1 MCKKVAFVG
10 HRNVWKDI
18 RNKLYDRVKEY
29 IEEGCMFFTMGTH
42 GEFDRMALSVCRE
55 LKKRYKDIKI
65 EVVITSLT
73 QINSNLDLNGSEK
86 YNPYS
91 DVSTVMYNTEEE
103 HFKRK
108 IVVSNQQMIDTCDTL
123 ICYVDTKRTYGGAIL
138 AYKYAL
144 KKGLSIIN
152 LF

>member
-1 MCKKVAFVG
+1 MKKIAFIG
-10 HRNVWKDI
+10 HRNVWKDF
-18 RNKLYDRVKEY
+18 RNKLSDRVKEY
-29 IEEGCMFFTMGTH
+29 IEEGYMFFTMGTH

-73 QINSNLDLNGSEK
+73 QINLSLDLNGGEK

-91 DVSTVMYNTEEE
+91 DVSTIMYNTEEE

-144 KKGLSIIN
+144 KKGLSIVN

>member
-1 MCKKVAFVG
+1 MKKIAFIG

-29 IEEGCMFFTMGTH
+29 IEEGYMFFTMGTH
-42 GEFDRMALSVCRE
+42 GEFDRTALSVCRE

-73 QINSNLDLNGSEK
+73 QINSSLDLKGSEK

-91 DVSTVMYNTEEE
+91 DVSTIMYNTEEE

-144 KKGLSIIN
+144 KKGLSIEN

>member
-1 MCKKVAFVG
+1 MKKIAFIG

-18 RNKLYDRVKEY
+18 RNKLYDIVKEY
-29 IEEGCMFFTMGTH
+29 IEEGYKFFTMGTH

-91 DVSTVMYNTEEE
+91 DVSTIMYNTEEE

-144 KKGLSIIN
+144 KKGLSIEN

>member
-1 MCKKVAFVG
+1 MKKIAFIG

-91 DVSTVMYNTEEE
+91 DVSTIMYNTEEE

-144 KKGLSIIN
+144 KKGLSIEN

>member
-1 MCKKVAFVG
+1 MKKIAFIG

-29 IEEGCMFFTMGTH
+29 IEEGYKVFTMGTH

-55 LKKRYKDIKI
+55 LKKIYKDIKI

-91 DVSTVMYNTEEE
+91 DVSTIMYNTEEE

-144 KKGLSIIN
+144 KKGLSIVN

>member
-1 MCKKVAFVG
+1 MKKIAFIG

-29 IEEGCMFFTMGTH
+29 IEEGYKFFTMGTH
-42 GEFDRMALSVCRE
+42 GEFDRMALSICRE

-73 QINSNLDLNGSEK
+73 QINSSFELNGCEK

-91 DVSTVMYNTEEE
+91 DVSTIMYNTEEE

-144 KKGLSIIN
+144 EKGLSIVN